1 MGAATTTS
9 DPSDRS
15 RKRNVGEKESMTG
28 PELTTSLAVLQDNG
42 RMTETTTKKRTRM
55 KE

>member
-9 DPSDRS
+9 DTSDRS
-15 RKRNVGEKESMTG
+15 RKRNIGEKESMTG

-42 RMTETTTKKRTRM
+42 K
-55 KE
+55 